1 MMSEENNEYEFIDA
15 ETSKAPATDRSA
27 RSTETRTSSQRPV
40 QWRPPNKLHAPT
52 PPSGYVHRWIRAEV
66 LGYDDKNNVHS
77 RMTEGYE
84 LVRADEYEG
93 SVFPAVED
101 GKYTGVIGVGGLL
114 LARIPEEFVE
124 QRKQYYAQRAQE
136 QMQAVDNDWM
146 RDNNSAMPKF
156 QAERSSKVTFGTK

>member
-15 ETSKAPATDRSA
+15 ESSKDTATDRSA

-52 PPSGYVHRWIRAEV
+52 PPSGFVHRWIRAEV

-84 LVRADEYEG
+84 LVRTDEYEG